1 MRVTKSFFKR
11 EAIFTMLFEIAMPI
25 VSLFVILMIYL
36 WRWLSR

>member
-1 MRVTKSFFKR
+1 MGAPKSFFKR

-25 VSLFVILMIYL
+25 LSLFVILIIYL